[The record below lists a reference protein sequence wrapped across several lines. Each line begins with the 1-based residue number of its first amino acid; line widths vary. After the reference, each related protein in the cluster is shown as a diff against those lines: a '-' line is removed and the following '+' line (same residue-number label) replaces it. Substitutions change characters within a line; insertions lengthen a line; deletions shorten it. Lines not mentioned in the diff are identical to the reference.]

1 MSKVKYKYNPHTLNY
16 EKVETS
22 WKDRIKS
29 ALPWF
34 AGGIVFATIVVIFA
48 FSFIKSPKERAQRR
62 EIEQWKY
69 QYQLINDRLQEIELV
84 LNDVQK
90 RDDNLYRVIL
100 EASPYSKQKRE
111 MGTGGSNRYKDLDGF
126 ENSELIISTKK
137 KLDKV
142 SKKLFAQTKSFD
154 EVKKLAKKKEEM
166 LRCIPAIMP
175 VANKDLTAGV
185 GGYGW
190 RIDPIYRT
198 RAMHTGM
205 DFPSKTGRPVYA
217 TGDGVVEN
225 VESNFWGYGNIVLV
239 NHGFGYQTM
248 YAHLSEFKSKIGQ
261 KVKRGEV
268 VGLIG
273 STGKSTAPHLHYEV
287 IKNGEKV
294 NPVNY
299 YFNDLDP
306 AAYEEML
313 KASSDGSASFD

>member
-69 QYQLINDRLQEIELV
+69 QYQLMNERLQEIELV
-84 LNDVQK
+84 LNDIQK

-100 EASPYSKQKRE
+100 EAKPYPYNKRV
-111 MGTGGSNRYKDLDGF
+111 MGTGGNNRYKDLEGF

-175 VANKDLTAGV
+175 VANKDLTAGI

-205 DFPSKTGRPVYA
+205 DFPSKTGKPVYA

-225 VESNFWGYGNIVLV
+225 VESNFWGYGNIVLI
-239 NHGFGYQTM
+239 NHGFGYKTM
-248 YAHLSEFKSKIGQ
+248 YAHLSEFKAQIGQ

-268 VGLIG
+268 VGLVG

-299 YFNDLDP
+299 YFNDLKP
-306 AAYEEML
+306 AEYEEML
-313 KASSDGSASFD
+313 RASSDGSASFD

>member
-22 WKDRIKS
+22 WKERIIS

-34 AGGIVFATIVVIFA
+34 GGGIVFATIVVILA
-48 FSFIKSPKERAQRR
+48 FSFIKSPKERAQKR

-69 QYQLINDRLQEIELV
+69 QYQQINERLAEVEAV

-100 EASPYSKQKRE
+100 EAEPYPTYKRNL
-111 MGTGGSNRYKDLDGF
+111 GTGGSNKYKDLEGF
-126 ENSELIISTKK
+126 DNSELIISTQK
-137 KLDKV
+137 KLDNI
-142 SKKLFAQTKSFD
+142 SKKLYSQTKSFD
-154 EVKKLAKKKEEM
+154 EVIKLAKKKEDL

-175 VANKDLTAGV
+175 VANKDITAGI

-198 RAMHTGM
+198 QAMHAGM
-205 DFPSKTGRPVYA
+205 DFPSKTGTNVYA
-217 TGDGVVEN
+217 TGDGIIEAVET
-225 VESNFWGYGNIVLV
+225 NFWGYGNMVIL
-239 NHGFGYQTM
+239 NHGFGYKTH
-248 YAHLSEFKSKIGQ
+248 YAHLSAFKVKAGQ
-261 KVKRGEV
+261 KVKRGEI
-268 VGLIG
+268 VGLVG

-287 IKNGEKV
+287 VKNGEKV

-299 YFNDLDP
+299 YYNDLSP
-306 AAYEEML
+306 AEYEKML
-313 KASSDGSASFD
+313 EISASGTASFD

>member
-22 WKDRIKS
+22 WKDRILA

-34 AGGIVFATIVVIFA
+34 AGGIVFATAVVIFA
-48 FSFIKSPKERAQRR
+48 FSFIKSPKERAQKR

-69 QYQLINDRLQEIELV
+69 QYQLINERLLEIETV
-84 LNDVQK
+84 LTEIEK

-100 EASPYSKQKRE
+100 EAKPFPKQKRE
-111 MGTGGSNRYKDLDGF
+111 PGTGGSNRYKDLEGF
-126 ENSELIISTKK
+126 ASSELIISTKK
-137 KLDKV
+137 KLDRI
-142 SKKLFAQTKSFD
+142 SKKLYGQTRSFD
-154 EVKKLAKKKEEM
+154 ELKELAKKKEEM

-175 VANKDLTAGV
+175 VANKDLTAGI

-217 TGDGVVEN
+217 TGDGVIEDVA
-225 VESNFWGYGNIVLV
+225 SNFWGYGNIVLI
-239 NHGFGYQTM
+239 NHGFGYKTM
-248 YAHLSEFKSKIGQ
+248 YAHLSEFKTKIGA
-261 KVKRGEV
+261 KVKRGDV

-299 YFNDLDP
+299 YFNDLGP
-306 AAYEEML
+306 AEYEEML
-313 KASSDGSASFD
+313 KASSNGTASFD

>member
-1 MSKVKYKYNPHTLNY
+1 MSKAKYKYNPHTLNY
-16 EKVETS
+16 ETVETS
-22 WKDRIKS
+22 WKDMVKA

-69 QYQLINDRLQEIELV
+69 QYQLMNERMLEMELV
-84 LNDVQK
+84 LNDIQK

-100 EASPYSKQKRE
+100 EAKPYPNNKRE
-111 MGTGGSNRYKDLDGF
+111 MGTGGSNRYKDLEGF
-126 ENSELIISTKK
+126 ENSELIISTRK
-137 KLDKV
+137 KLDRI
-142 SKKLFAQTKSFD
+142 SKKMYGQTKSFD

-166 LRCIPAIMP
+166 LHCIPAIMP

-217 TGDGVVEN
+217 TGNGVIEN
-225 VESNFWGYGNIVLV
+225 VESNFWGYGNIVLI
-239 NHGFGYQTM
+239 NHGFGYKTM

-299 YFNDLDP
+299 YFNDLKP
-306 AAYEEML
+306 AEYEEML
-313 KASSDGSASFD
+313 KASGGGSASFD

>member
-1 MSKVKYKYNPHTLNY
+1 LSKVKYKYNPHTLNY

-22 WKDRIKS
+22 WKDMIKS

-48 FSFIKSPKERAQRR
+48 FSFIKSPKERAQKR

-69 QYQLINDRLQEIELV
+69 QYQLVNDRLNEIELV
-84 LNDVQK
+84 LNEIQK
-90 RDDNLYRVIL
+90 RDDNLYRVVL
-100 EASPYSKQKRE
+100 EANPFPANKRK
-111 MGTGGSNRYKDLDGF
+111 MGTGGNNRYKDLEGF
-126 ENSELIISTKK
+126 ESSELIISTRK
-137 KLDKV
+137 KLDRI
-142 SKKLFAQTKSFD
+142 SKKLYGQTRSFD
-154 EVKKLAKKKEEM
+154 ELKELAKKKEEM

-175 VANKDLTAGV
+175 VANKDLTAGI

-217 TGDGVVEN
+217 TGDGVIEDVA
-225 VESNFWGYGNIVLV
+225 SNFWGYGNIVLI
-239 NHGFGYQTM
+239 NHGFGYKTM
-248 YAHLSEFKSKIGQ
+248 YAHLSEFKTKIGA
-261 KVKRGEV
+261 KVKRGEI

-299 YFNDLDP
+299 YFNDLKP
-306 AAYEEML
+306 AEYEEML
-313 KASSDGSASFD
+313 KASSGGSASFD